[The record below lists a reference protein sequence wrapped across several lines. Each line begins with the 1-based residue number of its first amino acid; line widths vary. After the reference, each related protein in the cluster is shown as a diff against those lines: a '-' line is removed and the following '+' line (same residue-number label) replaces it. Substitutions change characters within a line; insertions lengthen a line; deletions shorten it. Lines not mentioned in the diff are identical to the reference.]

1 MVLVMVVH
9 TLESVTATVPMGM
22 IMLKNFQVK
31 KEIPDDF
38 RLRMIIPTSGTS
50 SFSMWDATE
59 GSLLKHWLE
68 ANLDQGVQHE
78 IVEVVEDFAYGIS
91 GMLSQARTSEKM
103 QEKTRQA
110 MQAAGSQFG
119 KIDDKYSISEK
130 TGKTLEVARQ
140 KSSAMFHRVATTASK
155 AKMKAMESPTVAQA
169 ATSVN
174 QGWQASLKSMEKGF
188 DWAKQ
193 KWSKGSSP
201 PPSNPAY
208 PPGAPSPVSH
218 PNPMIPVEITGQNP
232 VYAGQNQYSV
242 GAVPPSQDLPPS
254 SVGANGVPPANP
266 GPTPTAPPAQDPHSV
281 SPDAVFSLD
290 DEEGDGAKQQTSA

>member
-9 TLESVTATVPMGM
+9 SLETVTATVPMCM
-22 IMLKNFQVK
+22 IMLKDIHVK

-38 RLRMIIPTSGTS
+38 KLRMIVPTSGTS
-50 SFSMWDATE
+50 SFSMWDVTE
-59 GSLLKHWLE
+59 ASLLEHWLQ
-68 ANLDQGVQHE
+68 ANLDQGVKHE
-78 IVEVVEDFAYGIS
+78 IIEVVEDFAFGIS
-91 GMLSQARTSEKM
+91 SMLSQARAAEKM

-110 MQAAGSQFG
+110 MQAAGTQFG
-119 KIDDKYSISEK
+119 KIDDKYSLTEK
-130 TGKTLEVARQ
+130 TGKTLEAAKL
-140 KSSAMFHRVATTASK
+140 KSSAMFYRVATTASK
-155 AKMKAMESPTVAQA
+155 AKMKAMESPAMAQA

-193 KWSKGSSP
+193 KLAKGNSP
-201 PPSNPAY
+201 PPNPAY

-232 VYAGQNQYSV
+232 VYAGQNQ
-242 GAVPPSQDLPPS
+242 GAG
-254 SVGANGVPPANP
+254 GAAPASHDQQPAAGQNGAPVAR
-266 GPTPTAPPAQDPHSV
+266 GVSPTAPPVQDPHSV

-290 DEEGDGAKQQTSA
+290 DGEGEDGEGTKQQPST